1 MLHQRTPPP
10 ARPSGRRQ
18 QRDNR
23 AVAFRS
29 LVVTVSDGVVA
40 GTRPDRSGDS
50 AEAMLREAGFDVG
63 SRVVVGDDRKEIES
77 VLRRL
82 AGEADLVV
90 TTGGTGFGP
99 RDVTPE
105 ATRAV
110 IDREAPGLAELMR
123 RAGMAHTPM
132 AALSRAAVADTPAVI
147 ASREPAVRTYA
158 HELGTVEVFLDP
170 RPGPPTMV
178 VVSATPVALELL
190 RLARALGFR
199 NALVE
204 PRTQQVTA
212 DHRAAAD
219 SVHERIDEVALGP
232 DTDVVHTDHDAPG
245 VAESV
250 AAALRSPARFLGV
263 MGSRR
268 HVGPHVEALQATGS
282 SDEHRARVRTPVG
295 IDLGARTPE

>member
-110 IDREAPGLAELMR
+110 IDREAPGLAEALR
-123 RAGMAHTPM
+123 QFNRDIVPTTI
-132 AALSRAAVADTPAVI
+132 LSRAVAGVAGGSIIVNLPGSTG
-147 ASREPAVRTYA
+147 AVRDGIA
-158 HELGTVEVFLDP
+158 VLQ
-170 RPGPPTMV
+170 
-178 VVSATPVALELL
+178 PVIGHAIVQL
-190 RLARALGFR
+190 RGG
-199 NALVE
+199 
-204 PRTQQVTA
+204 
-212 DHRAAAD
+212 DH
-219 SVHERIDEVALGP
+219 
-232 DTDVVHTDHDAPG
+232 
-245 VAESV
+245 
-250 AAALRSPARFLGV
+250 
-263 MGSRR
+263 
-268 HVGPHVEALQATGS
+268 
-282 SDEHRARVRTPVG
+282 
-295 IDLGARTPE
+295 